1 MTSVSKTTDDLAM
14 EVMELLLKK
23 HIKLNVTTAGREW
36 SCTFNAR
43 DNAQAKYGGAA
54 RSAKKNPLKASQEL
68 DV

>member
-1 MTSVSKTTDDLAM
+1 M

-54 RSAKKNPLKASQEL
+54 RNVKKNPLKASQEL